1 MKKPT
6 VLKTTTL
13 SLLAL
18 MAALA
23 LAGCQEEAQQA
34 LTAEEKIV
42 APDEHVKGLLK
53 KAGAINKP
61 VFSQPTS
68 QPEAEPLNGNAE
80 IGANMNT
87 IIFDG
92 SSEEAF
98 QYGLDEFQ
106 SIANDM
112 EISALNGAISFLKV
126 YDIASRGNT
135 EKLYKNL
142 DGYTAEQIVDRA
154 SKIRKK

>member
-1 MKKPT
+1 MKKLTPLT
-6 VLKTTTL
+6 TTTL
-13 SLLAL
+13 LLATML
-18 MAALA
+18 AALT
-23 LAGCQEEAQQA
+23 LSGCQKEAQQA

-42 APDEHVKGLLK
+42 APDEHVRGMLK
-53 KAGAINKP
+53 KAGTLNKP

-68 QPEAEPLNGNAE
+68 QPGAEPLTTDAE

-92 SSEEAF
+92 SSEAAF
-98 QYGLDEFQ
+98 QAGLDEFQ

-126 YDIASRGNT
+126 YDISSRGNT

-142 DGYTAEQIVDRA
+142 DGHTAEQIVERA
-154 SKIRKK
+154 TKIRRR